1 MGDGR
6 ESWLVKKGMVKEVW
20 RVLGGGAEG
29 GTGPKEGKQTEQ
41 GPRESSAAKQ
51 RQPQTNASTRPA
63 QHGSPGKVEGGVR
76 GSACDPHPFH
86 GPAPSSH
93 EAPPL
98 TPPLSRSPL
107 RPSSSSLPQ
116 GPEAKAS
123 QPLPSGVTGRP
134 SVARFPRV
142 RGGRRV
148 RAARGATPCPGTCA
162 PRSFS
167 AASSP

>member
-1 MGDGR
+1 
-6 ESWLVKKGMVKEVW
+6 MVKEVW

-41 GPRESSAAKQ
+41 GPQESSAAKQ
-51 RQPQTNASTRPA
+51 LQPQSSASTGPA
-63 QHGSPGKVEGGVR
+63 QHGSPGKVEGRVR
-76 GSACDPHPFH
+76 GSACDPT
-86 GPAPSSH
+86 PSSH

-98 TPPLSRSPL
+98 TPPLPRSPL

-162 PRSFS
+162 RRSFS